1 MAEPNND
8 LNQQMANLTV
18 SSPTS
23 VTPPSPG
30 PSEEELTAAIDEYVG
45 TPPPPPPAP
54 DLTQSTPIAG
64 ETGTIMG
71 VPYYSPVTVSG
82 QQRVG
87 AVTGTKEITMD
98 KFGPMGFVTKRENI
112 LDRSKMQNF
121 VTVQE
126 AFKTYGTPD
135 ENVEKMIMRA
145 TGFTYKDMDA
155 DPLPDGSYPTK
166 KVKFIG
172 PANYETRLRE
182 MNAGR
187 ALTLEFSTSSGKKA
201 PSYIIPYSA
210 ITEQYLEQPADID
223 AWLKMNLPGKDSP
236 EDEGYFDIAVTS
248 GMNDET
254 SRAIFAKR
262 FVEYWR
268 KRGMSERNIAGILK
282 NRISLGRPLGDVRTI
297 DTVSGPVTTGFG
309 SDIGAYGDAG
319 LIASAPTQIM
329 RFAFDAG
336 TFLLGEALEVALF
349 GMDLEGYSTFGYNL
363 STPEGREAAGD
374 RILPR
379 TETLLKEHYD
389 SLNLDVSYAQAE
401 ALSRFFTSPA
411 SALIEVAIAEKGA
424 SKFATYTKTLSGK
437 REKALF
443 EKYRKE
449 MEAKHPDSDPED
461 IIIGFQN
468 MRKQHL
474 DLPFADTR
482 ITFKS
487 DKIYDGILKVPLLGR
502 PLAEVVD
509 KVVVFPIAK
518 INGLRTSS
526 AMKAGMQ
533 LEEAALSLR
542 DRPRVRQFIDYRRGK
557 INERASIRRIAAE
570 QNRSVSAGEQARIDE
585 LTRQIDRSQVEL
597 RAVIARSELPEFM
610 QGQGLDAAI
619 IVGSATGNTIAQNY
633 GGDVMLWEF
642 ISGMGGMGL
651 YGMSHSGSAVTYVR
665 DMIRGQKDG
674 SGNRRQNFKDMH
686 NAMKLGKFLINV
698 PNEFREGMMARA
710 RYFDSLKQSLAAEG
724 VPSELLDRS
733 AANIFKLSLLQTLEE
748 GMRINLD
755 APGTA
760 QFKDAQMALQETL
773 NQQTLLVS
781 ELRGLFQRLSRATG
795 AEEEG
800 TAANKLY
807 TTVQAALEHGEG
819 KIKQLDADMQYID
832 ANFAE
837 VTFRRI
843 EGHSDALSIALTPDA
858 EKNWDSTLQRLFNDG
873 VSIVSPQDL
882 AKKGDTLRRK
892 HQRMAD
898 VVVAKAAKIA
908 TSLLPSADRAKK
920 TAGIA
925 LPPKLLENVSTIED
939 NRKGAVLPVFDRP
952 EDIMALGFETARAAA
967 RENAS
972 LPYKSLNGQI
982 FRNPE
987 TDLPIVG
994 DTFTDAGGIFDGVMK
1009 ALGKVDNV
1017 ELEQALNPNGVSTGA
1032 MNKLVR
1038 SLGAAAEGALSQLAK
1053 AKGFESVDAAIES
1066 AENAAK
1072 EAERYDEFFAKNIPP
1087 ALSAVNY
1094 LRTINKERGVDI
1106 EMMPLDFLQAK
1117 ELREALGGLSFKAT
1131 KGGNTVAAAEY
1142 QGLADL
1148 TTRAMSNFV
1157 VLGEDGTRTRA
1168 GDLIATVT
1176 LPDGTKQDM
1185 TVANALAVADR
1196 GWTDYKNRYD
1206 GNPIVSEWMGINRFE
1221 DEPRVAI
1228 EPSADFPLGM
1238 NYGKNPTSSWFDV
1251 TTWAGK
1257 TPQQAEADFRFVERA
1272 IGRKMPDGTYRVD
1285 ISTPDGRMF
1294 KESLGAI
1301 YRDWVLKSLEEG
1313 KLSFKQFDDLSR
1325 DFESRFRAVDA
1336 DGNVVQMIDTDRMFR
1351 DLTKFSPDAVGDM
1364 AFANAQ
1370 KAMRK
1375 TAQEQTDEI
1384 KRQTNVIREGV
1395 SKSVRFLQQ
1404 YSSEK
1409 LDVKNLADEIINGGP
1424 VRIQQLKRHLTT
1436 VGRMGEDDA
1445 NLMLRSV
1452 LMEAIEQR
1460 AFKPTGS
1467 FIANVNPDATRSSRN
1482 LAQKLTQEY
1491 DADMGELSRLLGYG
1505 DTTIGPMIEEIV
1517 GEKAYKTYTD
1527 VLQFMSDQKTRR
1539 EAGVKFTGIPREF
1552 SVESYISRFYA
1563 VNRGVVSFRYVGT
1576 EAVLQSMRQNNM
1588 SMLHQI
1594 IGNPRVGE
1602 LFLEMVRTGKPLP
1615 FEKEVEF
1622 RKLLIIGYERYMS
1635 TKSPEPLTIQT
1646 SEGHVF
1652 EFQDQSYQGTQGAA
1666 WAARFNRNP
1675 NPQPVGTN
1683 R

>member
-8 LNQQMANLTV
+8 LNQQMTNLAV

-23 VTPPSPG
+23 VTPPSPD
-30 PSEEELTAAIDEYVG
+30 PSQAELTAAIDEYVG
-45 TPPPPPPAP
+45 ASPSEPPAP
-54 DLTQSTPIAG
+54 PINLTPSSDLTKTTPFAG
-64 ETGTIMG
+64 ETGKIGG
-71 VPYYSPVTVSG
+71 VPYYSPITFSD

-98 KFGPMGFVTKRENI
+98 KFGPMGFVTKRKNI
-112 LDRSKMQNF
+112 LDYSKQQNI
-121 VTVQE
+121 VTVKE
-126 AFKTYGTPD
+126 AFKKYGTSD
-135 ENVEKMIMRA
+135 ENIEALIMDA
-145 TGFTYKDMDA
+145 TAFTYKDVDA

-166 KVKFIG
+166 KARFMG
-172 PANYETRLRE
+172 PQNYETRLKLLDVGKA
-182 MNAGR
+182 M
-187 ALTLEFSTSSGKKA
+187 TLEFTTPNGRTFSQD
-201 PSYIIPYSA
+201 IPYSA
-210 ITEQYLEQPADID
+210 ITEQYLEQPAEID
-223 AWLKMNLPGKDSP
+223 AWLKMNLPGKDKP
-236 EDEGYFDIAVTS
+236 EDEGYFDLAVTS
-248 GMNDET
+248 GYNEEAQ
-254 SRAIFAKR
+254 RAIFAKR

-268 KRGMSERNIAGILK
+268 GKGMSERNIAGILK
-282 NRISLGRPLGDVRTI
+282 NRVSLGRPLGAI
-297 DTVSGPVTTGFG
+297 G

-336 TFLLGEALEVALF
+336 TFLLGEALEVMTF
-349 GMDLEGYSTFGYNL
+349 GMADMKGYSTFGYNL

-379 TETLLKEHYD
+379 TETLLKEHFD

-401 ALSRFFTSPA
+401 ALSRFFASPA
-411 SALIEVAIAEKGA
+411 SALAEIAIAEKGA
-424 SKFATYTKTLSGK
+424 SRFATYTKTLSGK

-449 MEAKHPDSDPED
+449 MEQKHPDSDPED
-461 IIIGFQN
+461 IIIGFQR
-468 MRKQHL
+468 MRKQHM
-474 DLPFADTR
+474 DIPFADTTL
-482 ITFKS
+482 TFKS
-487 DKIYDGILKVPLLGR
+487 DKIYDSILKVPLLGR

-509 KVVVFPIAK
+509 KVVVTPIAK

-526 AMKAGMQ
+526 AMKAGMD
-533 LEEAALSLR
+533 LEEAALSVR
-542 DRPRVRQFIDYRRGK
+542 NRPRVRQFMDYRRGK

-570 QNRSVSAGEQARIDE
+570 QNRSVTAGEQARIDE
-585 LTRQIDRSQVEL
+585 LTRQIDRSRDEL
-597 RAVIARSELPEFM
+597 RAVVARSELPEFM

-642 ISGMGGMGL
+642 LSGMGGMGL
-651 YGMSHSGSAVTYVR
+651 YGMSHSGSAFTYVR

-674 SGNRRQNFKDMH
+674 SGNRVQNFQDMN
-686 NAMKLGKFLINV
+686 NALKLGKFMINV
-698 PNEFREGMMARA
+698 PNDFREGMMARA

-724 VPSELLDRS
+724 VPAELLDRS
-733 AANIFKLSLLQTLEE
+733 ASNIFKLSLLQTLEE

-760 QFKDAQMALQETL
+760 QFKDAQIALQETL
-773 NQQTLLVS
+773 NQQTLLVA
-781 ELRGLFQRLSRATG
+781 ELRGLFQRLSRTTG
-795 AEEEG
+795 ANEEG
-800 TAANKLY
+800 TAANKLF

-819 KIKQLDADMQYID
+819 KIKQLDADMEFID
-832 ANFAE
+832 ANFTE
-837 VTFRRI
+837 VTYRRI
-843 EGHSDALSIALTPDA
+843 QGNADALSMALTPDA
-858 EKNWDSTLQRLFNDG
+858 EKNWDSTLQRLFDDG
-873 VSIVSPQDL
+873 VTVLSPQQL

-892 HQRMAD
+892 HEGIAD
-898 VVVAKAAKIA
+898 AVVEQARNTA
-908 TSLLPSADRAKK
+908 TRLLPSVDRAKK
-920 TAGIA
+920 TADIA
-925 LPPKLLENVSTIED
+925 LPSTILGKDKES
-939 NRKGAVLPVFDRP
+939 VLPVFDKP

-982 FRNPE
+982 FRDPD
-987 TDLPIVG
+987 TGRPIVG
-994 DTFTDAGGIFDGVMK
+994 DTFTDAGTVFDGVMK
-1009 ALGKVDNV
+1009 ALGKTDNV
-1017 ELEQALNPNGVSTGA
+1017 ELERALDPDGASTGA

-1038 SLGAAAEGALSQLAK
+1038 SLGAAAEGALAQLAK
-1053 AKGFESVDAAIES
+1053 AQGLDSVEAAIDS
-1066 AENAAK
+1066 AANAAK
-1072 EAERYDEFFAKNIPP
+1072 EAGRFDEFFAKNIPP

-1094 LRTINKERGVDI
+1094 LRAVNKERGVDI
-1106 EMMPLDFLQAK
+1106 EMMPLNFLQAK
-1117 ELREALGGLSFKAT
+1117 ELREALNGLAFKAT
-1131 KGGNTVAAAEY
+1131 RSGNNAGAADY
-1142 QGLADL
+1142 NNLASL
-1148 TTRAMSNFV
+1148 TNRAMSNFV

-1168 GDLIATVT
+1168 GDLVATIT

-1185 TVANALAVADR
+1185 TVANALEVADR
-1196 GWTDYKNRYD
+1196 GWTDYKTRYD
-1206 GNPIVSEWMGINRFE
+1206 GNPIVAEWMGINRFG
-1221 DEPRVAI
+1221 DEPRVGI

-1238 NYGKNPTSSWFDV
+1238 TYGNNPTNSWFDV
-1251 TTWAGK
+1251 KTWADK

-1285 ISTPDGRMF
+1285 ISTPNGRMF

-1301 YRDWVLKSLEEG
+1301 YRDWVLKSIEEG
-1313 KLSFKQFDDLSR
+1313 KLTYKQFDELSR
-1325 DFESRFRAVDA
+1325 GFESRFRAVDA
-1336 DGNVVQMIDTDRMFR
+1336 DGNVVQMIDTDGMFR
-1351 DLTKFSPDAVGDM
+1351 DLTKFSPDTVGDV
-1364 AFANAQ
+1364 AFTTAQ
-1370 KAMRK
+1370 DAMKK
-1375 TAQEQTDEI
+1375 TAKEQTQEI
-1384 KRQTNVIREGV
+1384 KRQTKAIRDGI
-1395 SKSVRFLQQ
+1395 STSMRFLQQ

-1409 LDVKNLADEIINGGP
+1409 LDVNMLADQLISGGP

-1436 VGRMGEDDA
+1436 VGRMDEADA
-1445 NLMLRSV
+1445 NLVLRSV

-1460 AFKPTGS
+1460 AFRPTGS
-1467 FIANVNPDATRSSRN
+1467 FIANVNPNATRSSRN
-1482 LAQKLTQEY
+1482 IAQKLTQEY
-1491 DADMGELSRLLGYG
+1491 EADMGALTKLLGYG
-1505 DTTIGPMIEEIV
+1505 DATIGPMVEEIV
-1517 GEKAYKTYTD
+1517 GKKAYKTYTD
-1527 VLQFMSDQKTRR
+1527 VLQFMSDQKARR
-1539 EAGVKFTGIPREF
+1539 EAGIRFTGIPREF
-1552 SVESYISRFYA
+1552 SIESYISRFYA

-1594 IGNPRVGE
+1594 ISNPRVGE

-1635 TKSPEPLTIQT
+1635 TKSPEPLVVQT